1 MEKKKT
7 PVSTVIFYIIGII
20 LLIVSLFMLWTAFNY
35 TKTYLA
41 SYDATFKDMWSNSV
55 QYIITQFIPYFGMGV
70 ICLGLGRA
78 IYGSANAKAAQP
90 AAAAG
95 AAAKADD
102 AKEAKKDGED
112 AADAAAD
119 AEDTANAAEPAE
131 TVSEAI
137 PAAAGAAIG
146 AGAVS
151 AGQMEEL
158 LKRIDMNREVLSI
171 KIEEKEKR
179 DSFRIKELEKKV
191 DGFLEDVKYIN
202 EPLEELV
209 YKQAAG
215 IDDEEAMPVEAAVA
229 ETAAAAAETEAEP
242 AAAEPGTLQKAAGI
256 IPQIFRMA
264 RNMAMP
270 AVPEA
275 TFEPAA
281 AEEPAPAPA
290 GAVPQ
295 IFTVSRRM
303 TAPACPEVEPAAAT
317 EEPAPAAA
325 GAVPQIFTVSRRMT
339 APACPAA
346 KE

>member
-20 LLIVSLFMLWTAFNY
+20 LLIVSLFMLWTAVNY

-41 SYDATFKDMWSNSV
+41 SYDATFKDMWSNSM
-55 QYIITQFIPYFGMGV
+55 QYIITQFVPYLGMGV

-78 IYGSANAKAAQP
+78 IYGSANAKAVQP
-90 AAAAG
+90 AAADG
-95 AAAKADD
+95 AAEAKAD
-102 AKEAKKDGED
+102 AAEEAQKDGEG
-112 AADAAAD
+112 AAD
-119 AEDTANAAEPAE
+119 AEDTAKAAEPAE
-131 TVSEAI
+131 SASEAI

-151 AGQMEEL
+151 AGQLEEL
-158 LKRIDMNREVLSI
+158 FKRIDMNREVLSI

-179 DSFRIKELEKKV
+179 DSFRIKELERKV
-191 DGFLEDVKYIN
+191 DGFLDDVKYIN

-215 IDDEEAMPVEAAVA
+215 IDDEEIAPA
-229 ETAAAAAETEAEP
+229 EAAAAEVAAEAAEP
-242 AAAEPGTLQKAAGI
+242 AAEAAEQGALQKAAGI

-275 TFEPAA
+275 TFEPAE
-281 AEEPAPAPA
+281 AEAAPAAA

-303 TAPACPEVEPAAAT
+303 TAPACPAVEAAA

-339 APACPAA
+339 APACPAVE
-346 KE
+346 K

>member
-20 LLIVSLFMLWTAFNY
+20 LLIVSLFMLWTAVSY
-35 TKTYLA
+35 TKTYLQ
-41 SYDATFKDMWSNSV
+41 SYDASFKDMWSNSM
-55 QYIITQFIPYFGMGV
+55 QYIITQFVPYLGMGV

-78 IYGSANAKAAQP
+78 IYGSANAKAVLP
-90 AAAAG
+90 AAADG
-95 AAAKADD
+95 AAEAKDD
-102 AKEAKKDGED
+102 AAEEAQKDGEG
-112 AADAAAD
+112 AAE
-119 AEDTANAAEPAE
+119 AEDTAKAAEPAE
-131 TVSEAI
+131 SASEAI

-151 AGQMEEL
+151 AGQLEEL
-158 LKRIDMNREVLSI
+158 FKRIDMNREVLSI

-191 DGFLEDVKYIN
+191 DGFLDDVKYIN

-215 IDDEEAMPVEAAVA
+215 IDEEEAVPVDAAA
-229 ETAAAAAETEAEP
+229 ETAAAAAEP
-242 AAAEPGTLQKAAGI
+242 AAETAEPGTLQKAAGI

-270 AVPEA
+270 SVPEA

-281 AEEPAPAPA
+281 AEEPAAAPA

-303 TAPACPEVEPAAAT
+303 TAPACPAVE
-317 EEPAPAAA
+317 
-325 GAVPQIFTVSRRMT
+325 
-339 APACPAA
+339 
-346 KE
+346 K

>member
-20 LLIVSLFMLWTAFNY
+20 LLIVSLFMLWTAVNY

-41 SYDATFKDMWSNSV
+41 SYDATFKDMWTNSM
-55 QYIITQFIPYFGMGV
+55 QYIITQFVPYLGMGV

-90 AAAAG
+90 AEAVGTAE
-95 AAAKADD
+95 AKAGD
-102 AKEAKKDGED
+102 AKEAQKDGEG

-119 AEDTANAAEPAE
+119 AEDAAKAAEPAE
-131 TVSEAI
+131 AVSEAAG
-137 PAAAGAAIG
+137 AAAGAAIG

-158 LKRIDMNREVLSI
+158 FKRIDMNREVLSI

-179 DSFRIKELEKKV
+179 DSFRIKELERKV
-191 DGFLEDVKYIN
+191 DGFLDDVKYIN

-215 IDDEEAMPVEAAVA
+215 IEDEEITPVEAAA
-229 ETAAAAAETEAEP
+229 ETAAAAAEP

-275 TFEPAA
+275 TFEPAK
-281 AEEPAPAPA
+281 AETAPEPAAV

-303 TAPACPEVEPAAAT
+303 TAPACPAVEAAA
-317 EEPAPAAA
+317 EEHAPAAA

-339 APACPAA
+339 APACPAVE
-346 KE
+346 K